1 MFGQDMKLSSYSII
15 ILLNFIYVYM
25 DIIAPNEKI
34 IKGAF
39 SRTHAVLRFLVHQK
53 KEEGDFPFGIEDLLY
68 YVKRIEG
75 QQFNLDLG
83 ALKQYFPFNLVMS
96 GILKICQDL
105 FGLRFE
111 EIADAEVFGTVM
123 FTFIQSMTYLLVN
136 FWAISALICSPDS
149 CGITYFSAS
158 KGVGHTGLLRF
169 SEVVNLFHE
178 FGHVIPVAL
187 FTSQLQKELVILG
200 C

>member
-1 MFGQDMKLSSYSII
+1 MLKDLK
-15 ILLNFIYVYM
+15 
-25 DIIAPNEKI
+25 
-34 IKGAF
+34 
-39 SRTHAVLRFLVHQK
+39 K

-68 YVKRIEG
+68 YVKRIEE

-96 GILKICQDL
+96 GIFKICQDL
-105 FGLRFE
+105 FGLGFE
-111 EIADAEVFGTVM
+111 EIADAEVFGTLM
-123 FTFIQSMTYLLVN
+123 FTFIQSMTYLLN
-136 FWAISALICSPDS
+136 S

-178 FGHVIPVAL
+178 FGHVACRGDH
-187 FTSQLQKELVILG
+187 KKYH
-200 C
+200 

>member
-1 MFGQDMKLSSYSII
+1 MLKDLK
-15 ILLNFIYVYM
+15 
-25 DIIAPNEKI
+25 
-34 IKGAF
+34 
-39 SRTHAVLRFLVHQK
+39 K

-68 YVKRIEG
+68 YVKRIEE

-111 EIADAEVFGTVM
+111 EIADAEVFGTLM

-136 FWAISALICSPDS
+136 FWAISTLICSPDS

-158 KGVGHTGLLRF
+158 KGVGHIGLLRY

-178 FGHVIPVAL
+178 FGHVNSCGITYFSASKGVGHIGLLRYSGVVNLFHEFGHVA
-187 FTSQLQKELVILG
+187 SKQ
-200 C
+200 

>member
-1 MFGQDMKLSSYSII
+1 MLKDLK
-15 ILLNFIYVYM
+15 
-25 DIIAPNEKI
+25 
-34 IKGAF
+34 
-39 SRTHAVLRFLVHQK
+39 K
-53 KEEGDFPFGIEDLLY
+53 KEEGDFPFGIEDLLC

-96 GILKICQDL
+96 GILNICQDL

-136 FWAISALICSPDS
+136 FWAISALICSPGKRWSHLCCGSSEWFFCQWCTKDS

-178 FGHVIPVAL
+178 FGHVCLQRGSQKIPL
-187 FTSQLQKELVILG
+187 RTRVILYG
-200 C
+200 RVLYCAEAEVASVV

>member
-1 MFGQDMKLSSYSII
+1 MLKDLK
-15 ILLNFIYVYM
+15 
-25 DIIAPNEKI
+25 
-34 IKGAF
+34 
-39 SRTHAVLRFLVHQK
+39 K
-53 KEEGDFPFGIEDLLY
+53 KEEGDFPFGIEDLLC

-123 FTFIQSMTYLLVN
+123 FTFIQSMTCLLVN
-136 FWAISALICSPDS
+136 FWAISALICSPGREKMVTPVLWLFRMVLLSMVYERYS

-178 FGHVIPVAL
+178 FGHVCLQRGSQKIPL
-187 FTSQLQKELVILG
+187 RTRVILYG
-200 C
+200 V